1 MDSPQRRVRVVIV
14 DDDALVRAALRLIL
28 ESDSGVTVLGEGSD
42 GRSGYDAARSLRPD
56 VVLMDLHMP
65 GTDGVWATAQIT
77 ADCPD
82 TKVLVLTAFD
92 TDAIVVAALH
102 AGATGFLLK
111 DSAPEIIFRAVHAA
125 ADGQR
130 AFSGSVLD
138 RLVEA
143 AVEATPQRRAF
154 PETVTDRERQVALL
168 VAQGLGNGEIAEELV
183 VGASTVKTH
192 VSALLDKF
200 GVTNRVQLA
209 VAVAECTVDDVP
221 R

>member
-1 MDSPQRRVRVVIV
+1 MDSPQRRVRVAIV
-14 DDDALVRAALRLIL
+14 DDDALVRAALRLVL
-28 ESDSGVTVLGEGSD
+28 EGDSGVTVLGEGAD

-65 GTDGVWATAQIT
+65 GTDGVWATAQIA

-92 TDAIVVAALH
+92 TDAMVAAALR

>member
-65 GTDGVWATAQIT
+65 GTDGVWATAQIA

-92 TDAIVVAALH
+92 TDAMVSAALH
-102 AGATGFLLK
+102 AGATGFLLT
-111 DSAPEIIFRAVHAA
+111 DSAPEVIFRAVHAA

>member
-28 ESDSGVTVLGEGSD
+28 ESDSGVTVLGEGAD

-65 GTDGVWATAQIT
+65 GTDGVWATAQIA

-92 TDAIVVAALH
+92 TDAMVAAALH
-102 AGATGFLLK
+102 AGATGFLL
-111 DSAPEIIFRAVHAA
+111 RAVHAA

>member
-65 GTDGVWATAQIT
+65 GTDGVWATAQIA
-77 ADCPD
+77 ADCPG

-92 TDAIVVAALH
+92 TDAMVAAALR

-111 DSAPEIIFRAVHAA
+111 DSAPEIIFRSVHAA

-130 AFSGSVLD
+130 AFSSSVLD

-200 GVTNRVQLA
+200 GVSNRVQLA
-209 VAVAECTVDDVP
+209 VAVAECAVDDVA

>member
-14 DDDALVRAALRLIL
+14 DDDALVRAALRLVL
-28 ESDSGVTVLGEGSD
+28 EGDSGVTVLGEGAD

-65 GTDGVWATAQIT
+65 GTDGVWATAQIA

-92 TDAIVVAALH
+92 TDAMVAAALR

-221 R
+221 H

>member
-14 DDDALVRAALRLIL
+14 DDDALVRAALRLVL
-28 ESDSGVTVLGEGSD
+28 EGDSGVTVLGEGAD

-65 GTDGVWATAQIT
+65 GTDGVWATAQIA

-92 TDAIVVAALH
+92 TDAMVAAALR

-154 PETVTDRERQVALL
+154 PETVTDRERQVAR
-168 VAQGLGNGEIAEELV
+168 QMSIADT
-183 VGASTVKTH
+183 TVKTH

-200 GVTNRVQLA
+200 GVSNRVQLA
-209 VAVAECTVDDVP
+209 VAVAECAEAAL
-221 R
+221 

>member
-65 GTDGVWATAQIT
+65 GTDGVWATAQIA

-92 TDAIVVAALH
+92 TDAMVAAALR

-125 ADGQR
+125 ADGQG

>member
-14 DDDALVRAALRLIL
+14 DDDALVRAALRLVL
-28 ESDSGVTVLGEGSD
+28 EGDSGVTVLGEGAD

-65 GTDGVWATAQIT
+65 GTDGVWATAQIA

-92 TDAIVVAALH
+92 TDAMVAAALR

-111 DSAPEIIFRAVHAA
+111 DSAPEVIFRAVHAA

-200 GVTNRVQLA
+200 GVSNRVQLA
-209 VAVAECTVDDVP
+209 VAVAECAEAAL
-221 R
+221 

>member
-28 ESDSGVTVLGEGSD
+28 ESDSSVTVLGEGSD

-65 GTDGVWATAQIT
+65 GTDGVWATAQIA

-92 TDAIVVAALH
+92 TDAMVAAALH

-111 DSAPEIIFRAVHAA
+111 DSAPEVIFRAVHAA

-209 VAVAECTVDDVP
+209 VAVAECAIDDVP

>member
-65 GTDGVWATAQIT
+65 GTDGVWATAQIA
-77 ADCPD
+77 ADCPG

-92 TDAIVVAALH
+92 TDAMVVAALR

>member
-14 DDDALVRAALRLIL
+14 DDDALVRAALRLVL
-28 ESDSGVTVLGEGSD
+28 EGDSGVTVLGEGAD

-65 GTDGVWATAQIT
+65 GTDGVWATAQIA

-92 TDAIVVAALH
+92 TDAMIAAALR

-200 GVTNRVQLA
+200 GVSNRVQLA
-209 VAVAECTVDDVP
+209 VAVAECAEAAL
-221 R
+221 

>member
-14 DDDALVRAALRLIL
+14 DDDALVRAALRLVL
-28 ESDSGVTVLGEGSD
+28 EGDSGVTVLGEGAD

-65 GTDGVWATAQIT
+65 GTDGVWATAQIA

-92 TDAIVVAALH
+92 TDAMVAAALR

-138 RLVEA
+138 RLVET
-143 AVEATPQRRAF
+143 AVEAAPQRRAF
-154 PETVTDRERQVALL
+154 PDTVTDRERQVALL
-168 VAQGLGNGEIAEELV
+168 VAQGLGNGEIAAELA
-183 VGASTVKTH
+183 VGAGTVKTH

-209 VAVAECTVDDVP
+209 VAVAECAVDDVA

>member
-14 DDDALVRAALRLIL
+14 DDDALVRTALRLIL

-65 GTDGVWATAQIT
+65 GTDGVWATAQIA

-92 TDAIVVAALH
+92 TDAMVAAALR

>member
-65 GTDGVWATAQIT
+65 GTDGVWATAQIA

-92 TDAIVVAALH
+92 TDAMVAAALH

-111 DSAPEIIFRAVHAA
+111 DSAPEVIFRAVHAA

-192 VSALLDKF
+192 VSALLDKC
-200 GVTNRVQLA
+200 GVSNRVKLA
-209 VAVAECTVDDVP
+209 VAVAECTVGDVP

>member
-65 GTDGVWATAQIT
+65 GTDGVWATAQIA

-92 TDAIVVAALH
+92 TDAMVSAALH

-209 VAVAECTVDDVP
+209 VAVAECTVDDVL

>member
-14 DDDALVRAALRLIL
+14 DDDALVRAALRLVL
-28 ESDSGVTVLGEGSD
+28 EGDSGVTVLGEGAD

-65 GTDGVWATAQIT
+65 GTDGVWATAQIA
-77 ADCPD
+77 ADCPG

-92 TDAIVVAALH
+92 TDAMVVAALR

-209 VAVAECTVDDVP
+209 VAVAECAEAAL
-221 R
+221 

>member
-65 GTDGVWATAQIT
+65 GTDGVWATAQIA

-92 TDAIVVAALH
+92 TDAMVAAALR

-209 VAVAECTVDDVP
+209 VAVAECAEAAL
-221 R
+221 

>member
-65 GTDGVWATAQIT
+65 GTDGVWATAQIA
-77 ADCPD
+77 ADCPG

-92 TDAIVVAALH
+92 TDAMVAAALR

-111 DSAPEIIFRAVHAA
+111 DSAPEVIFRAVHAA

-209 VAVAECTVDDVP
+209 VAVAECAVDDVA